1 VVLAE
6 AVVFWI
12 IVAILLRRDFGAI
25 ARLTFKGGWLL
36 AVGVAGL
43 FVVQAL
49 VVLYVPGQSVV
60 QLAALT
66 LSQLALLGLV
76 ILNRHLPG
84 AILFASGMVLN
95 ITVML
100 ANGGWMPI
108 TPELYYFIH
117 PERVVALEARPPS
130 SKGIVLPREDTAL
143 WVLSD
148 IVPIVLP
155 WRRTAV
161 SIGDLLLVAAT
172 GQFVFHATGRKR
184 APAAIAT
191 TAAHGEGTPTAEVPA
206 DHGVGSA

>member
-1 VVLAE
+1 MILAE

-12 IVAILLRRDFGAI
+12 IVALLLRRDFGAI
-25 ARLTFKGGWLL
+25 AQCTFRGGWKL

-43 FVVQAL
+43 FAVQAL
-49 VVLYVPGQSVV
+49 IVLYVPGQSGL

-66 LSQLALLGLV
+66 LSQIALLGLV
-76 ILNRHLPG
+76 FLNRHLPG
-84 AILFASGMVLN
+84 AVLFASGMILN

-108 TPELYYFIH
+108 SPEIYYFIY
-117 PERVVALEARPPS
+117 PERAVALEARPPN
-130 SKGIVLPREDTAL
+130 SKGIILSREDTNL

-161 SIGDLLLVAAT
+161 SIGDLLLVAGTA
-172 GQFVFHATGRKR
+172 QFVFHTTARKR
-184 APAAIAT
+184 VSKGST
-191 TAAHGEGTPTAEVPA
+191 VAHVP
-206 DHGVGSA
+206 DGQPVVEDSLSGSGPGRV